1 MSALQKINEDMIV
14 NLPKGDL
21 HVHLNGAIPT
31 NLVKELLAKN
41 TNGIPSNFDINQ
53 DLNILE
59 PQKNLQDYLKPWK
72 VLNLIP
78 RSQSDLNKIVLQT
91 FFSLK
96 LSNIKFVEI
105 RNTIFYIANLNSI
118 SIEEAII
125 WMLDALQ
132 NAFKITK
139 INYGLIITVRRSD
152 QACKDAATI
161 ISAIKN
167 LGCPK
172 NIVGLDLAGN
182 EDIPLPE
189 NLSFF
194 LKRQNM
200 I

>member
-1 MSALQKINEDMIV
+1 LEIDLYDKIQSAILISTLMSALQKINEDMIV

-41 TNGIPSNFDINQ
+41 TNGIPSNFDINK

-96 LSNIKFVEI
+96 RLCCINI
-105 RNTIFYIANLNSI
+105 
-118 SIEEAII
+118 
-125 WMLDALQ
+125 LQ
-132 NAFKITK
+132 DTDF
-139 INYGLIITVRRSD
+139 
-152 QACKDAATI
+152 
-161 ISAIKN
+161 
-167 LGCPK
+167 
-172 NIVGLDLAGN
+172 
-182 EDIPLPE
+182 
-189 NLSFF
+189 
-194 LKRQNM
+194 
-200 I
+200 

>member
-41 TNGIPSNFDINQ
+41 TNGIPSNFDINK

-96 LSNIKFVEI
+96 RLCCIKI
-105 RNTIFYIANLNSI
+105 
-118 SIEEAII
+118 
-125 WMLDALQ
+125 LQ
-132 NAFKITK
+132 DTDF
-139 INYGLIITVRRSD
+139 
-152 QACKDAATI
+152 
-161 ISAIKN
+161 
-167 LGCPK
+167 
-172 NIVGLDLAGN
+172 
-182 EDIPLPE
+182 
-189 NLSFF
+189 
-194 LKRQNM
+194 
-200 I
+200 